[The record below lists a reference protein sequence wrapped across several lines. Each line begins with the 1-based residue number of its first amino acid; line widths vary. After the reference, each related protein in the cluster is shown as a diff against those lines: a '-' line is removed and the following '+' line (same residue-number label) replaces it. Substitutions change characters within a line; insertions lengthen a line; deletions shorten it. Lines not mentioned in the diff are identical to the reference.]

1 MTKVKSYFMLQK
13 LVTKGFTLF
22 EALIALL
29 VISGSLLV
37 YQGLTKSTFANMN
50 YLSQSDQDSWLL
62 FANQFRAELEG
73 SQFIEIKGKK
83 MLVKKDEKVVSFR
96 LTEKNDFRKSA
107 ASGKGLNPM
116 LLNLQDIQMTTVN
129 HQLTLHLIW
138 QSGLERDFIYAFE
151 KPS

>member
-1 MTKVKSYFMLQK
+1 
-13 LVTKGFTLF
+13 
-22 EALIALL
+22 
-29 VISGSLLV
+29 
-37 YQGLTKSTFANMN
+37 
-50 YLSQSDQDSWLL
+50 
-62 FANQFRAELEG
+62 
-73 SQFIEIKGKK
+73 

-138 QSGLERDFIYAFE
+138 QSGLERDCIYAFE